1 MCRQL
6 SLQQQSS
13 FSCIMNSCAAA
24 SAATIIKISCIPH
37 VVELSTQLL
46 LQHYSIVFV
55 SLFYRCLHKSGWSAF
70 ASYLYGIRIPAY
82 WFAEI
87 GFAHIWISDIWIG
100 QHLSCSHLNWSTFEL
115 VTVELSHLNWSHLNW
130 CVVVDVDSGNSV
142 VKRPVQLR
150 AVCLTTMNFCSIH
163 DISVLFCEIA
173 CVYGEIV
180 SDPDN
185 WKWCWW
191 TLCIDCCSS
200 SCGNGV
206 LNR

>member
-13 FSCIMNSCAAA
+13 FSCIMNSWAAA

-70 ASYLYGIRIPAY
+70 ASYLYGIRIPSY

-87 GFAHIWISDIWIG
+87 WIWL
-100 QHLSCSHLNWSTFEL
+100 HLDSLTFEL
-115 VTVELSHLNWSHLNW
+115 VTFELVTIELSHLNWSHLNW

-191 TLCIDCCSS
+191 TLCIDCCRS
-200 SCGNGV
+200 SCCNGV
-206 LNR
+206 LNC